1 MEFGWTNTRRA
12 LEAYG
17 QRLID
22 KYRDN
27 LKEGDS
33 FATGNLYNNLSYEV
47 KILETRFEVV
57 ISLEDYWRYVEDGR
71 RAGGKMPPI
80 TAIENWIKAKPV
92 IPRMDSRGRTPT
104 VRQLAFLIARSIS
117 IKGIEPKKPFQR
129 AYDSLL
135 DGLYAELREAVAADA
150 KNYVISAISYKRS

>member
-27 LKEGDS
+27 LKEGNS
-33 FATGNLYNNLSYEV
+33 FATGNLYNNLSYE
-47 KILETRFEVV
+47 V

-104 VRQLAFLIARSIS
+104 VRQLAFLIARSIG